1 MCILCTVSVM
11 DCMYVYIYISMLMFD
26 DCTFLLDC
34 LVLKVTDGRRV
45 FTKKQ
50 TVNKPKNDLK
60 KNKIPDSFKDKRKC
74 VKLFLA
80 C

>member
-1 MCILCTVSVM
+1 
-11 DCMYVYIYISMLMFD
+11 MLMFD

-45 FTKKQ
+45 FTKKK
-50 TVNKPKNDLK
+50 TVNKP